1 MKYYIGIDL
10 GGTNV
15 RVAKV
20 DEKGNIVQDIV
31 KPSHGLEGPRELVRD
46 TIFGMLDDITDLNKC
61 EGIGIGVPGAVDPI
75 RKVMTIS
82 TNINGFKDYP
92 IAQLIEEKYK
102 LPCFVDN
109 DANVAGLGEAL
120 LGAGRGHKIVYY
132 LTHSTGIGGA
142 LVVNGKVISGRL
154 GYAGEVANIIIDRN
168 REKVND
174 LNIGAV
180 ENEASGTA
188 IVRKGKKAFGDI
200 NSAREVFALYKEG
213 NPEAVNIIDNMCR
226 DFAQLLATIAHV
238 VDPNCFVIGG
248 GVSKSSDL
256 YFPKVK
262 EYYESMVHVNMRDIP
277 IVTASLKEPGVLG
290 AAFLVK
296 SSLESK

>member
-20 DEKGNIVQDIV
+20 DEKGNIIQDIV
-31 KPSHGLEGPRELVRD
+31 KPSHGLEGPKELVRD

-142 LVVNGKVISGRL
+142 LVINGKVISGRL

-168 REKVND
+168 REKIND
-174 LNIGAV
+174 LNAGAV
-180 ENEASGTA
+180 ETEASGTA

-213 NPEAVNIIDNMCR
+213 NPEAVKIIDDMCR

-248 GVSKSSDL
+248 GVSKSAEL

-262 EYYESMVHVNMRDIP
+262 EYYESMVHVSMRDIP

>member
-20 DEKGNIVQDIV
+20 DEEGNILQDIV
-31 KPSHGLEGPRELVRD
+31 KPSHGLEGPKELVRD
-46 TIFGMLDDITDLNKC
+46 TIFSMLDEINDLNKC

-142 LVVNGKVISGRL
+142 LVIDGRVISGRL

-168 REKVND
+168 RKKVND

-188 IVRKGKKAFGDI
+188 IVRKGRELFGDI
-200 NSAREVFALYKEG
+200 KSAREVFALYNEG
-213 NPEAVNIIDNMCR
+213 NPDAIKLIDDMSK

-248 GVSKSSDL
+248 GVSKSSDI
-256 YFPKVK
+256 YFPKVR
-262 EYYESMVHVNMRDIP
+262 EYFQSMVHVNMRDIP

-296 SSLESK
+296 SSLENK